1 MRKCNSHRNQAW
13 LPILNS
19 RTKRATC
26 TSKEEKQM
34 KQNQLNRN
42 CGLKRLHLQRYYYNT
57 RTDTR
62 MHSKSWPK
70 TNVILHQKDTT
81 EQCKYQITYARFFGT
96 KNISMEYRSQKTCH
110 TFLKKNLWIG
120 KDTPQLPH
128 FTETKIANVFY
139 AVQISDKII
148 ANCSQKLQIL

>member
-1 MRKCNSHRNQAW
+1 MPDSVGQ
-13 LPILNS
+13 
-19 RTKRATC
+19 
-26 TSKEEKQM
+26 
-34 KQNQLNRN
+34 
-42 CGLKRLHLQRYYYNT
+42 
-57 RTDTR
+57 
-62 MHSKSWPK
+62 
-70 TNVILHQKDTT
+70 
-81 EQCKYQITYARFFGT
+81 

-110 TFLKKNLWIG
+110 TFLKKKILWIG

>member
-1 MRKCNSHRNQAW
+1 M
-13 LPILNS
+13 
-19 RTKRATC
+19 
-26 TSKEEKQM
+26 
-34 KQNQLNRN
+34 
-42 CGLKRLHLQRYYYNT
+42 
-57 RTDTR
+57 
-62 MHSKSWPK
+62 
-70 TNVILHQKDTT
+70 
-81 EQCKYQITYARFFGT
+81 QISDHICHISLGQ